1 MSDVENAES
10 KTGEDSEVNSRKF
23 VDEVK
28 FTTELR
34 KFYSGHDQ
42 NSKKTEWT
50 EEKIKNV
57 IKMIEDFNKAKV
69 LGRRPTDK
77 EYYHAKKYDI
87 MTFSDEKVLIV
98 KRKSQQDP
106 VVQIVPSSQYY
117 QRILDTHVATGHGRR
132 DKIIYALKDKYMVP
146 VFAINIFL
154 QLCKTCLSKK
164 SFPKTGIVVKP
175 LISDDFNRRGQVDLV
190 DFQSSPDGEYKWMLQ
205 YQDHLTKFCFLRPL
219 KSKEAKEVAIEILKI
234 FLEVGCPNILQSD
247 NGREFTA
254 SVLKEIVSLWPAC
267 KIVNGRPRYPQSQ
280 GSVERSNQD
289 VKNMIR
295 AWMVDNNS
303 NNWSIG
309 CYFAQFQKNSSY
321 HSTIA
326 RTPFKALFGD
336 DPRCGLTST
345 HLSKNVISQFEM
357 EEDLETFLETTND
370 NEHKTVNDD
379 ENITSYQENLCKTRD
394 IATESII
401 MTESITET
409 ERVKVLVVGSESTVA
424 NTNHILHDFDVIAHE
439 IENPKIVGESDT
451 LFCHICNQE
460 SSGAHTCIKCKR
472 ITHGICGN
480 STENNDEGYGSQLI
494 CNLCAN
500 EINILRERKDSHLN
514 LKRAAEKM
522 TAHSSKKFKNIDVGA
537 TVLVE
542 VPKVD
547 RGPLDSKNVVGKVL
561 EKRNELYKVGTSF
574 GVINDWLPRNAV
586 LPTPEEILTDDLPE
600 VRLLFLLLYL

>member
-1 MSDVENAES
+1 MSDLQAADTQNEGDSVANAG
-10 KTGEDSEVNSRKF
+10 TL

-28 FTTELR
+28 FNTELR
-34 KFYSGHDQ
+34 KFYSGHNQ
-42 NSKKTEWT
+42 NSKKSEWT
-50 EEKIKNV
+50 EEKIQNV
-57 IKMIEDFNKAKV
+57 IKMIENYNKAKI
-69 LGRRPTDK
+69 LGSRPTDK

-87 MTFSDEKVLIV
+87 MTFSDEKVLIL
-98 KRKSQQDP
+98 KRKSQKDP
-106 VVQIVPSSQYY
+106 VIQVVPSSKYY
-117 QRILDTHVATGHGRR
+117 QKILDTHVATGHGRR
-132 DKIIYALKDKYMVP
+132 DKIIYDLKDKYMVP

-175 LISDDFNRRGQVDLV
+175 LITDDFNRRGQVDLV

-254 SVLKEIVSLWPAC
+254 SILKEIVSLWPAC

-303 NNWSIG
+303 TNWSIG
-309 CYFAQFQKNSSY
+309 CYFAQFQKKSSY
-321 HSTIA
+321 HSAIA

-345 HLSKNVISQFEM
+345 HLSENIISQFEM
-357 EEDLETFLETTND
+357 EEDLERFLKSVND

-379 ENITSYQENLCKTRD
+379 GNITSDKENLCKTLD

-401 MTESITET
+401 TTKYISET
-409 ERVKVLVVGSESTVA
+409 EQVKVLVVDNESTGA
-424 NTNHILHDFDVIAHE
+424 NTNNIWKNLDNITNG
-439 IENPKIVGESDT
+439 IETTTTTTTIMEQNVVESDT
-451 LFCHICNQE
+451 LFCHVCNNE
-460 SSGAHTCIKCKR
+460 SSGAHT
-472 ITHGICGN
+472 
-480 STENNDEGYGSQLI
+480 
-494 CNLCAN
+494 
-500 EINILRERKDSHLN
+500 
-514 LKRAAEKM
+514 
-522 TAHSSKKFKNIDVGA
+522 
-537 TVLVE
+537 
-542 VPKVD
+542 
-547 RGPLDSKNVVGKVL
+547 
-561 EKRNELYKVGTSF
+561 
-574 GVINDWLPRNAV
+574 
-586 LPTPEEILTDDLPE
+586 
-600 VRLLFLLLYL
+600 

>member
-1 MSDVENAES
+1 
-10 KTGEDSEVNSRKF
+10 
-23 VDEVK
+23 
-28 FTTELR
+28 
-34 KFYSGHDQ
+34 
-42 NSKKTEWT
+42 
-50 EEKIKNV
+50 
-57 IKMIEDFNKAKV
+57 MIENYNKAKV

-77 EYYHAKKYDI
+77 EYYHAKKYDV
-87 MTFSDEKVLIV
+87 MTFSDEKVLIL

-106 VVQIVPSSQYY
+106 VIQVVPSSKYY
-117 QRILDTHVATGHGRR
+117 QTILDAHVATGHGRR
-132 DKIIYALKDKYMVP
+132 DKIIYDLKDKYMVP

-175 LISDDFNRRGQVDLV
+175 LITDDFNRRGQVDLV

-247 NGREFTA
+247 SGREFTA
-254 SVLKEIVSLWPAC
+254 SILKEIVSLWPAC

-303 NNWSIG
+303 NQWSIG

-321 HSTIA
+321 HSTIG

-345 HLSKNVISQFEM
+345 YLSKNIISQLEM
-357 EEDLETFLETTND
+357 EEDLETFLKSVND

-379 ENITSYQENLCKTRD
+379 GNITSDKENLCKTLD

-401 MTESITET
+401 TTDNISET
-409 ERVKVLVVGSESTVA
+409 EQVKVLVVDSESTGA
-424 NTNHILHDFDVIAHE
+424 NTNNTWQDLDNIANG
-439 IENPKIVGESDT
+439 IETPQKIVESDT
-451 LFCHICNQE
+451 LLCHICNNE
-460 SSGAHTCIKCKR
+460 SSGAHTCIKCQR
-472 ITHGICGN
+472 ITHVICGEP
-480 STENNDEGYGSQLI
+480 TENNDEGYGSQLI
-494 CNLCAN
+494 CKLCTN

-542 VPKVD
+542 VPRVD
-547 RGPLDSKNVVGKVL
+547 RGPLDSKNVVGKVI
-561 EKRNELYKVGTSF
+561 ENKNELYKVGTSF
-574 GVINDWLPRNAV
+574 GIINDWLPRNAV
-586 LPTPEEILTDDLPE
+586 LSTPGEILNETLPE
-600 VRLLFLLLYL
+600 TKLPLRKISAMSSTFGGQGIKQCNCKKYSKGQCLSNKCNCKKANILCNSRCHKSLTCTNK

>member
-1 MSDVENAES
+1 MSDLDTADNQNCENSA
-10 KTGEDSEVNSRKF
+10 VNAREL

-28 FTTELR
+28 YTTELR
-34 KFYSGHDQ
+34 KFYSAHSK
-42 NSKKTEWT
+42 NSKKSEWT
-50 EEKIKNV
+50 EEKINNV
-57 IKMIEDFNKAKV
+57 IKMIGDFNKAKI
-69 LGRRPTDK
+69 LGHRPTDK

-87 MTFSDEKVLIV
+87 MTFRDEKVLIV

-106 VVQIVPSSQYY
+106 VVQIVPSNQYY
-117 QRILDTHVATGHGRR
+117 QRILETHVATGHGRR

-303 NNWSIG
+303 TNWSIG

-345 HLSKNVISQFEM
+345 HLSKNIISKFEM
-357 EEDLETFLETTND
+357 EEDLEMFLETTKD
-370 NEHKTVNDD
+370 KDHKPVNDD
-379 ENITSYQENLCKTRD
+379 ENIISDQENLCETLD

-401 MTESITET
+401 MTESMSET
-409 ERVKVLVVGSESTVA
+409 ERVKVFVVGSEITVS
-424 NTNHILHDFDVIAHE
+424 NTNHILHDLDMI
-439 IENPKIVGESDT
+439 DT
-451 LFCHICNQE
+451 LFCHICNKE

-472 ITHGICGN
+472 ITHVICGDT
-480 STENNDEGYGSQLI
+480 TENNDEGYGSQLI
-494 CNLCAN
+494 CNLCTN
-500 EINILRERKDSHLN
+500 EIKILKERKDSHFN

-522 TAHSSKKFKNIDVGA
+522 TAHSSKKFKNIEVGA

-547 RGPLDSKNVVGKVL
+547 RGPLDSKNVVGKVI

-586 LPTPEEILTDDLPE
+586 LSTPGEILTDDLPE
-600 VRLLFLLLYL
+600 VRLLFLLHPS